1 MRQRSRV
8 SIFCWSTNFNLNDH
22 TVSHFKIFRFL
33 NAHSNRHKIS
43 TIFVEQE
50 VCHSVFPIR
59 TWTGITPQPYV
70 TLAEIVFKSRLGSS
84 GMATKRKGAGPRQWK
99 ISPLNSKII
108 VTVYQT
114 PIGTKWWSRNIL
126 LAKAGVDSALEQK
139 NLKATLS
146 EMLDAKCVVR
156 PAGSFTQ

>member
-22 TVSHFKIFRFL
+22 TVAHFEIFRLL

-43 TIFVEQE
+43 TIFGEQGSLTFSFANPY
-50 VCHSVFPIR
+50 VD
-59 TWTGITPQPYV
+59 WDYPQPYV
-70 TLAEIVFKSRLGSS
+70 TLAEIAFKSRLGSS

-108 VTVYQT
+108 VTVYRT
-114 PIGTKWWSRNIL
+114 PVGKMVVAKHPASQSERGLCFGAEKSQSHAKRN
-126 LAKAGVDSALEQK
+126 A
-139 NLKATLS
+139 
-146 EMLDAKCVVR
+146 
-156 PAGSFTQ
+156 